1 MTQNKEICN
10 ATECPNACEQNDF
23 VLSITTAVWPTNS
36 YLENSFDSYVNRA
49 PQSVLKDIKKAIR
62 HEYDDAD
69 NETSFTVLQELD
81 NPHFKLTRKWFEEK
95 MSYDAQMGI
104 LDYFR
109 ENLAQIRVFFREL
122 NYQSVVETPAMD
134 VIDLLI
140 SLGKQS
146 FLTPHKPGVRVST
159 TSSESAT
166 HAILHI

>member
-36 YLENSFDSYVNRA
+36 YLENSLDSYVNRA
-49 PQSVLKDIKKAIR
+49 PESVLKDVKQTIR
-62 HEYDDAD
+62 HEFDDAD
-69 NETSFTVLQELD
+69 TGTSFQALKELD
-81 NPHFKLTRKWFEEK
+81 DPHFKLTRKWFQEN
-95 MSYDAQMGI
+95 MSYDAQRKI
-104 LDYFR
+104 LDYLR
-109 ENLAQIRVFFREL
+109 GNLAQIRVFFKEL

-146 FLTPHKPGVRVST
+146 FLTPDKPGVRVST
-159 TSSESAT
+159 TSSETAT
-166 HAILHI
+166 YAILHL